1 MRGTRAVRP
10 RLRAELVRVTRGI
23 HEQATLHQRDGPE
36 KKVWYESTVEV
47 RSLRQQPATNGFR
60 GVGKKDAGKEGF
72 VVVVHEVGNPALTW
86 RGTSPTHAWQ
96 QVIAAVN
103 VRAKTRKKAA
113 VSGPIAVPRPIAAG
127 GGGGDREAAGVRGV
141 RRVHGARRNERR
153 RRLQAISDKRTMNA
167 LNV

>member
-1 MRGTRAVRP
+1 MIRIGRVVPALSARASAQSSYVLPAGFTSR
-10 RLRAELVRVTRGI
+10 RRYTS
-23 HEQATLHQRDGPE
+23 ATDPT

-47 RSLRQQPATNGFR
+47 RSSRQQPATNGFR

-113 VSGPIAVPRPIAAG
+113 VSGPQFLGLSLPEVAEEIAKLPGYAECVESMARGGTNG
-127 GGGGDREAAGVRGV
+127 GGGCKRSPTN
-141 RRVHGARRNERR
+141 AR
-153 RRLQAISDKRTMNA
+153 
-167 LNV
+167 